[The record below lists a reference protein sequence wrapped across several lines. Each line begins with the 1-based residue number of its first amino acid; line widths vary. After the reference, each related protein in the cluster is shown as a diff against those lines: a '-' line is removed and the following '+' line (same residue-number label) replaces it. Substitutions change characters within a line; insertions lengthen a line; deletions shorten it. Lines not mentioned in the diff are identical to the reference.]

1 MGSDYHIFKAIFT
14 GLELNLTGMG
24 LFNFVQRSTNCTLEK
39 FEEVYEQI
47 QEAWIKRP

>member
-1 MGSDYHIFKAIFT
+1 MSTEYHIFKSIMT

-24 LFNFVQRSTNCTLEK
+24 LFNFVQRSTGCSLEK
-39 FEEVYEQI
+39 FEEIYQQI